1 MAEVAYT
8 VEPDC
13 ETTEEKSLSAF
24 PEIAIGIDI
33 GTSEFS
39 VAVWNGSQVELLKN
53 TRNKPL
59 ICSDVPLNDDI
70 PSVGVSYYLSHEHER
85 FSGASILNMKR
96 LIGRVNTDRL
106 VQAGKNFP
114 FLVQTLDMG
123 GRPFIAALV
132 NNVWKSTAPEEVL
145 ALYLVELRIMAESK
159 LKRPIK
165 NVVLCIPVSFS
176 RFQLIPKPAAV
187 ALLYAQQQQQHM
199 IHDNMDRGSKK
210 VALIF
215 NMGAG
220 YCDVAVTATAGGV
233 SQIKALAGSA
243 TGGEDF
249 LRNMMCHLLPNFD
262 SLFSSHEINEI
273 SSMWLLR
280 VATQYVI
287 HKLSFEES
295 VQIDVDLGNGLRIC
309 KQVSREE
316 FEEVN
321 QKIFEKCGSLIIQ
334 YNLTNVIVV
343 GGCSYIPKIKNLVK
357 SVCKRE
363 LYKGMNPLEAAVCRT
378 ALNSFVS
385 IIPRNT
391 TIPVHKELIVTTGND
406 NQKEVLIVIYEGDAE
421 KTEGNHLLGYF
432 KIAGIPPAPKGVPQI
447 KVSMDINA
455 SNVLSVFAGLIMTG
469 SQQPV
474 VPIME
479 VRMPTVDNCY
489 CCCTEVLHR
498 EYLSTLNFI

>member
-53 TRNKPL
+53 TRNKP
-59 ICSDVPLNDDI
+59 
-70 PSVGVSYYLSHEHER
+70 

-249 LRNMMCHLLPNFD
+249 LQNMMCHLLPNFD

-334 YNLTNVIVV
+334 CLHDAKVEVDYDLTNVIVV

-378 ALNSFVS
+378 ALQGAVASGIND
-385 IIPRNT
+385 PL
-391 TIPVHKELIVTTGND
+391 ELIVTTGND

>member
-1 MAEVAYT
+1 MAETAYT
-8 VEPDC
+8 MEPDC
-13 ETTEEKSLSAF
+13 ETTEEKSSSAF

-33 GTSEFS
+33 GTSECS

-53 TRNKPL
+53 TRNELL

-70 PSVGVSYYLSHEHER
+70 PSVG
-85 FSGASILNMKR
+85 
-96 LIGRVNTDRL
+96 
-106 VQAGKNFP
+106 
-114 FLVQTLDMG
+114 TLDMG

-132 NNVWKSTAPEEVL
+132 NNVWKSTTPEEVL

-159 LKRPIK
+159 LKWP
-165 NVVLCIPVSFS
+165 
-176 RFQLIPKPAAV
+176 QQQ
-187 ALLYAQQQQQHM
+187 QQQQQHM
-199 IHDNMDRGSKK
+199 IHHNMDRGSKK

-249 LRNMMCHLLPNFD
+249 LQNMMCHLLLNFD

-273 SSMWLLR
+273 SSM
-280 VATQYVI
+280 
-287 HKLSFEES
+287 
-295 VQIDVDLGNGLRIC
+295 C
-309 KQVSREE
+309 REE

-321 QKIFEKCGSLIIQ
+321 QKIFEKCESLIIQ
-334 YNLTNVIVV
+334 CLHDAKVEVDDLTDVIVM
-343 GGCSYIPKIKNLVK
+343 GGCSYIPKIKNIVK

-363 LYKGMNPLEAAVCRT
+363 LYKGMNPLEAAVCGT
-378 ALNSFVS
+378 ALQGAVASGISDPLGDLDPLTIQTTPIGIQTNRNPFVS
-385 IIPRNT
+385 IIPRNI
-391 TIPVHKELIVTTGND
+391 TIPVHKELIVTTEND

-421 KTEGNHLLGYF
+421 KTEGNNLLGYF
-432 KIAGIPPAPKGVPQI
+432 KIARIPPAPKGVPQI

-455 SNVLSVFAGLIMTG
+455 SNVLSLFAGLIMPG

-479 VRMPTVDNCY
+479 VRMPTVDDCY
-489 CCCTEVLHR
+489 SCCAEALHR